1 MDSDLVT
8 RAQQGDQQSFTALA
22 HDAWERLYQ
31 LALRILRDEDM
42 AEEAAEEALVT
53 IWRKLPSVREP
64 SRFEAWSYRLLV
76 NTCASVAR
84 RRGRQRRE
92 ISGHIR
98 SEPGAP
104 DAFDAVVDRDEL
116 ERGFR
121 RLSVDQ
127 RAVLVLHHYLDMPV
141 ERVAEVL
148 DIPVGTVKSRL
159 HRALAQMRI
168 ALRANL
174 SPRSTA
180 YREASR

>member
-8 RAQQGDQQSFTALA
+8 RAQEGDQQSFTALA
-22 HDAWERLYQ
+22 HDAWGRLYQ

-53 IWRKLPSVREP
+53 IWRKLPSLREP

-92 ISGHIR
+92 ISGDMGR
-98 SEPGAP
+98 PPSAP
-104 DAFDAVVDRDEL
+104 DAFDAVIDRDEL

-141 ERVAEVL
+141 ETVADVL
-148 DIPVGTVKSRL
+148 GVPVGTVKSRVY
-159 HRALAQMRI
+159 RALAQMRI
-168 ALRANL
+168 ALDVDRQ
-174 SPRSTA
+174 PRPTA